1 MAGRKIYHLLR
12 LLPLPVYQVGTL
24 PDTGELLFR
33 KSILL
38 EYNHAYLVVPPVQC
52 SVADPD
58 PNLDPDPPDPLV
70 FGPPGSGSGSISQR
84 YRSGSGSEYRSF
96 FHQVKIVR
104 KTLIPTVF
112 VFCLQ
117 LPMTK
122 IGGSGPGSGGPK
134 VIRAL
139 HPNINIYFF
148 PQPAALQL

>member
-1 MAGRKIYHLLR
+1 MREHYQTQRSSLSVSQFFSNINMHTLLYTSIYLS
-12 LLPLPVYQVGTL
+12 YT
-24 PDTGELLFR
+24 
-33 KSILL
+33 
-38 EYNHAYLVVPPVQC
+38 VPPVQC

-84 YRSGSGSEYRSF
+84 YGSGSGSEYGSF

-117 LPMTK
+117 LPMMK
-122 IGGSGPGSGGPK
+122 IAGSGPRSRGPK

-139 HPNINIYFF
+139 HPNINICFF